1 MNTNASFV
9 NLITRVQDSLQEFPS
24 TSRGQ
29 TRHCLINVIK
39 ETRNVRAISECFI
52 LSSLMDSL
60 LLTQSV
66 KLPIEK
72 DDPDVIQTYMHSN
85 FFYRPVVIPL
95 WSPSPIGGD
104 CQEISKSNVCVG
116 DVGYFTDTGGFHVL
130 FNIFLPASGN
140 AAIGFKPPD
149 AFEPYGPVSFS
160 EEVSDIKSIPR
171 TSYQH
176 CYGDFSQKDSDA
188 PQNPQRLVQPF
199 SLRSYL
205 IVSIGTTLHCIIQ
218 NLPKAKAKEGREAF

>member
-104 CQEISKSNVCVG
+104 CRSPTCVLATLATLLTQEGFMSYSTSFFPLAGMLQLGLSRLMRSNRMAR
-116 DVGYFTDTGGFHVL
+116 FL
-130 FNIFLPASGN
+130 FRKRCL
-140 AAIGFKPPD
+140 
-149 AFEPYGPVSFS
+149 
-160 EEVSDIKSIPR
+160 
-171 TSYQH
+171 T
-176 CYGDFSQKDSDA
+176 
-188 PQNPQRLVQPF
+188 
-199 SLRSYL
+199 
-205 IVSIGTTLHCIIQ
+205 
-218 NLPKAKAKEGREAF
+218 